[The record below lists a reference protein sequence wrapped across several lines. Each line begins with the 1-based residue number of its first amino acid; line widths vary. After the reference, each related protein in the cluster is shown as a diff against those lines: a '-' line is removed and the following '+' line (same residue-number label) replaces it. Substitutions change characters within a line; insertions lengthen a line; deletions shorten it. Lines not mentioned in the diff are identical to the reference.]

1 MVKLPRIQS
10 GRFKTGFLVV
20 IGLCLVIGL
29 ILIGPNGQNNL
40 PSSQSVPA
48 TPQSTGP
55 VANNQTK
62 SLVGVNPTSNN
73 QSVAPASGQSQST
86 IKTSQ
91 PASPQ
96 PATSSSPSTTTTNSQ
111 VTATLMVNGVV
122 QGKVSVATGTTQC
135 GLIVQ
140 ALVDGVINQL
150 TIKYNSSYKSRGVY
164 QINNQGDA
172 NNMLWV
178 YAVNGAEPPVGC
190 DSVTVHDND
199 SVNWQYLRS

>member
-10 GRFKTGFLVV
+10 GRFKIGFLVV

-29 ILIGPNGQNNL
+29 ILIGPNGQNDL
-40 PSSQSVPA
+40 PSSQSAPA
-48 TPQSTGP
+48 TTQPTSP
-55 VANNQTK
+55 VTNNQTK
-62 SLVGVNPTSNN
+62 SLAAVNPTSNN
-73 QSVAPASGQSQST
+73 QSVASASGPSQST
-86 IKTSQ
+86 AKTSQ
-91 PASPQ
+91 PASSQ
-96 PATSSSPSTTTTNSQ
+96 PATSSSPAAATTNSQ
-111 VTATLMVNGVV
+111 VTATLMVNGVT
-122 QGKVSVATGTTQC
+122 QGKVSVDTGTTQC

-178 YAVNGAEPPVGC
+178 YAVNGSEPPVGC